1 MECFSCLGRK
11 KKKSKCTKANDFE
24 CLSNLKNQKYELE
37 EDIRHIQSQIQE
49 YTALAKERKDEGKM
63 QAAKNMLIRKK
74 SKEQLIIS
82 KNRRRD
88 DLEQEIAQL
97 EKKVMND
104 AAEAKEK
111 QYKMS
116 AAFIGLVSPL
126 SANDKDAILTELK
139 EMRAEQDNEAEI
151 PEEDSLPQLP
161 DVPSDSISEA
171 EEDSATRPMLCQR
184 TKLEIVR
191 LNSSFD

>member
-63 QAAKNMLIRKK
+63 EAAKNMLIRKK

-171 EEDSATRPMLCQR
+171 EEDSATRPMQVSADQ
-184 TKLEIVR
+184 T
-191 LNSSFD
+191 